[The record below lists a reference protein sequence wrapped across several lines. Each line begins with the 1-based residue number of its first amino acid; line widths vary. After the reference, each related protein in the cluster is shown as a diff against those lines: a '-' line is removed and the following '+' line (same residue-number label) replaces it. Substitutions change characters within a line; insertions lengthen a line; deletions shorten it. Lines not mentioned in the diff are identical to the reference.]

1 MTNEKGYVPIWSG
14 HPDPFPVSLS
24 VSLFND
30 SYKATLGNISQEF
43 LEGKVEVSVIP
54 LIFQEKLGVGL
65 KTHVLKPPCTKPRK
79 VNEPTGKRPDKA
91 CMSCSPEDE

>member
-1 MTNEKGYVPIWSG
+1 MANEKGYVPIWSG

-43 LEGKVEVSVIP
+43 LEGKLKVSVIP
-54 LIFQEKLGVGL
+54 LIFQEKFLL
-65 KTHVLKPPCTKPRK
+65 YTKQ
-79 VNEPTGKRPDKA
+79 
-91 CMSCSPEDE
+91 MSGSLHPIYFSLSCL